1 MASLDDR
8 ITDLA
13 AKVTALIMLLEG
25 LYADELAKTDDP
37 AKIGDLMVQGVLKEE
52 QKIGEFFAG
61 DEATAALRSPDFRG
75 GFVADRSRCSKS
87 CCASEIERTAP
98 LLIQ

>member
-61 DEATAALRSPDFRG
+61 DEATAAYVLQISGEVSSLIDRAVARAVALRKSNERR
-75 GFVADRSRCSKS
+75 RS
-87 CCASEIERTAP
+87 
-98 LLIQ
+98 